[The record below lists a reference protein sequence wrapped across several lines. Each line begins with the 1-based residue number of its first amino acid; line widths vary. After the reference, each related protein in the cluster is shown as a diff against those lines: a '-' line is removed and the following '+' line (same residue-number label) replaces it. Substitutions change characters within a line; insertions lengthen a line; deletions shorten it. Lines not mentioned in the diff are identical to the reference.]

1 MMSAAILMMAGVELT
16 KVRSVSD
23 DLFSGQGEL
32 EDFSFAKSFNERVG
46 VSTSSQGKNAAD
58 VLAIALPGLKGT
70 TLTKQLEEV
79 AGRSSGVMEESITA
93 QEISV
98 HSELKGVIADKI
110 IRPQAAAAVGAQE
123 KTTTNDA
130 GAGKAEV
137 PTQVKGAANDV
148 LPESP
153 IAYAAPVSGATD
165 ESLEPRVSIV
175 VGDRP
180 SVSTGDTPVVQK
192 KTEAAEKVMEGAS
205 SKKPAKAQESSATPK
220 TVEKTVGKIVDA
232 IAVEPKPVMGV
243 STESAIPVVGQV
255 VAPTVA
261 PQSEVSKAAD
271 AFSKAVSAVTKP
283 SAGTFPIAIDGQV
296 HKEIASGAK
305 VSVTDTAMMMTAGSD
320 PVASPKT
327 DMSPEKMRAVAIP
340 GGTNGENKLQNVRES
355 GATLLHSL
363 SVVPTAVVSG
373 DTPGELVPTKL
384 LVGDAGGQTTGLP
397 TGSREQDGAGVG
409 AQSMDGAPRVLGATP
424 TSLEVGIQNGTHGWL
439 KVRAEMTDGGVV
451 NASVSAVSSAGQE
464 MLHREL
470 PALTAYLQEEKV
482 AVNAVA
488 VHGPSAAGTD
498 ARSSSGTDGA
508 GGQTPQRSNG
518 GEDQHQN
525 LKKAALNG
533 SGEAMPYRSL
543 HGVDEDGSLPL
554 AAFVSGGSWLSVR
567 A

>member
-1 MMSAAILMMAGVELT
+1 
-16 KVRSVSD
+16 
-23 DLFSGQGEL
+23 
-32 EDFSFAKSFNERVG
+32 
-46 VSTSSQGKNAAD
+46 
-58 VLAIALPGLKGT
+58 
-70 TLTKQLEEV
+70 
-79 AGRSSGVMEESITA
+79 VMEESITA

-110 IRPQAAAAVGAQE
+110 IRPQAAAAVGAQD

-180 SVSTGDTPVVQK
+180 SVSIGDTPVVQQEIG
-192 KTEAAEKVMEGAS
+192 TAEKVKGEIS
-205 SKKPAKAQESSATPK
+205 SKKTAKAQESSTTPK
-220 TVEKTVGKIVDA
+220 TVEKTVGKIADT
-232 IAVEPKPVMGV
+232 IAVAPKPVMEV
-243 STESAIPVVGQV
+243 STESAIPVVGP
-255 VAPTVA
+255 VASTVA
-261 PQSEVSKAAD
+261 LQGEISKATD
-271 AFSKAVSAVTKP
+271 PISKAVSAVTKP
-283 SAGTFPIAIDGQV
+283 STGISPIAPDGQV

-340 GGTNGENKLQNVRES
+340 GGTDGENKPQAVRES
-355 GATLLHSL
+355 GAALLHSMG
-363 SVVPTAVVSG
+363 VVPTAAVSG
-373 DTPGELVPTKL
+373 DTGELIPTKL
-384 LVGDAGGQTTGLP
+384 LVGDAGGHTTGLP
-397 TGSREQDGAGVG
+397 AGSREQDGAGVV
-409 AQSMDGAPRVLGATP
+409 AQLMDGAPRMLGATP

-439 KVRAEMTDGGVV
+439 KVRAEVTDGGVV
-451 NASVSAVSSAGQE
+451 NASVSAASSAGQE

-554 AAFVSGGSWLSVR
+554 AAFVSGGTWLSVQ